1 MTSGL
6 LNKTKL
12 KKVRKV
18 DRYQTENKFITK
30 YQNIIIMNIY
40 SPNKNTQINIEMIN
54 SSSK

>member
-12 KKVRKV
+12 EKVRKV

-30 YQNIIIMNIY
+30 YQI
-40 SPNKNTQINIEMIN
+40 
-54 SSSK
+54 